1 MMTDTELR
9 LEGFK
14 ALVNTLD
21 EVQTERFIALTLRE
35 SFDYTR
41 WQRTLWPTES
51 IAALSQAAMQAC
63 QKQPEQPLQQP

>member
-14 ALVNTLD
+14 ALVNTLG
-21 EVQTERFIALTLRE
+21 EVQAERFIALTLRE
-35 SFDYTR
+35 PFDYTR

-51 IAALSQAAMQAC
+51 IAALSRAAMQAR